1 MAYHGKKYRAVLAK
15 VDKSRLYPIEEGMV
29 LLKQLSTTRFDQT
42 VELVLKLGIDPKRA
56 DQMVRGTVSLPHGTG
71 KKLRLLAFCLPE
83 QVEAAKAAGADYA
96 GGKDL
101 ADKIKGGWLEF
112 DVAVAAKEMMRE
124 IAPLG
129 KILGPRGLMP
139 SPKAGTVSEDLAR
152 TVKEV
157 KAGKIEFKADK
168 SGNIQVAAGK
178 ISFSEANLAENIR
191 AVIKEIL
198 RVRPTS
204 AKGKFLLQ
212 AFVSLTMSPSI
223 KLDAGKLAE
232 AI

>member
-1 MAYHGKKYRAVLAK
+1 MAYHGKKYRAAAAT
-15 VDKSRLYPIEEGMV
+15 VDQTRLYSLEEGISA
-29 LLKQLSTTRFDQT
+29 LKSFAAAGFDQT
-42 VELVLKLGIDPKRA
+42 VELVMKLGIDPARA

-71 KKLRLLAFCLPE
+71 KKLRILAFCVPE
-83 QVEAAKAAGADYA
+83 QIEAAKAAGADFA
-96 GGKDL
+96 GGKEL
-101 ADKIKGGWLEF
+101 VDKIKGGWLEF
-112 DVAVAAKEMMRE
+112 DVAVAGREMMRE
-124 IAPLG
+124 ITPLG

-139 SPKAGTVSEDLAR
+139 SPKAGTVSDNLPR

-178 ISFSEANLAENIR
+178 ISFPEANLAENIR
-191 AVIKEIL
+191 AVLKEIL

-204 AKGKFLLQ
+204 AKGKYLLQ
-212 AFVSLTMSPSI
+212 VFISLTMSPSV

-232 AI
+232 AS